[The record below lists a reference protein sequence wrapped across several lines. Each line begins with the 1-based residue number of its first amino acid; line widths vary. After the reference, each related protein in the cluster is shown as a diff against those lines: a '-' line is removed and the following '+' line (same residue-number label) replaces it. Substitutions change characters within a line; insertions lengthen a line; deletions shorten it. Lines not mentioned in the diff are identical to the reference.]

1 MATDHRTLAQLLPGG
16 WLVAA
21 TNIPVW
27 LTPDRVGAKYS
38 WEVIDTDPL
47 VLDEVIGFEN
57 QAGVPQRIPG
67 ISHQVDGGF
76 AWRGRRLQRF
86 TRSHW
91 SVIGISDDETV
102 LAVRY
107 IRSRATEAGVSV
119 LLREG
124 TPPRELRA
132 MIAHDSARFGLTP
145 EDFATL
151 TWIDRH
157 ASPV

>member
-16 WLVAA
+16 WIVAA
-21 TNIPVW
+21 TNIQAW
-27 LTPDRVGAKYS
+27 LTPDRVGGRYV
-38 WEVIDTDPL
+38 WDVLETDPL
-47 VLDEVIGFEN
+47 VLTEDIAFAN
-57 QAGVPQRIPG
+57 QRGIDQHILGV
-67 ISHQVDGGF
+67 SLEVDGGF
-76 AWRGRRLQRF
+76 VWRGRGLQRF

-91 SVIGISDDETV
+91 SVIGLTDDETV

-107 IRSRATEAGVSV
+107 IRSRATEAGVSI

-132 MIAHDSARFGLTP
+132 MIAHDSARLGLTP

-151 TWIDRH
+151 TWIDQH
-157 ASPV
+157 ASTV